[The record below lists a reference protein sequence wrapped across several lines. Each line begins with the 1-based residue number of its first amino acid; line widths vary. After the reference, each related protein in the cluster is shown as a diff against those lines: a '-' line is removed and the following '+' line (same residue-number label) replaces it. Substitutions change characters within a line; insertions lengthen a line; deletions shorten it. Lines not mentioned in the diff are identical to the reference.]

1 MDKLRAMQTFALVAE
16 LGSFTK
22 AANALQLPNA
32 SVSTLI
38 AQLESQLQTKLLAR
52 TTRRVS
58 LTDDGIAYLEGA
70 RRLIADLSELD
81 LNVMRA
87 GVAARGRLRIDV
99 PAAAGRHFLA
109 PALPDFL
116 ARYPDIAIEIGSTDR
131 PVDLVMEG
139 VDCVIRGGAVHDEL
153 LVARKLGAFETFT
166 CAAPAYLKSR
176 GTPKTLAH
184 LQTQKHTAVN
194 FFSAKTG
201 RVFAFDFDDGKG
213 DVQSIQLPHQVAA
226 NDADTHVALTC
237 TGLGLAQLPNTDYV
251 LRLLR
256 EKQLVRVLPQWNSG
270 ELPLYIMY
278 PRNRH
283 LSARLRAFVDWA
295 VDLYGRKFASR
306 RTTESAAL

>member
-16 LGSFTK
+16 FGSFTK

-38 AQLESQLQTKLLAR
+38 AQLETQLQTKLLAR

-58 LTDDGIAYLEGA
+58 LTDDGAAYLEGV
-70 RRLIADLSELD
+70 RRLLGDMSELD
-81 LNVMRA
+81 SNITRA
-87 GVAARGRLRIDV
+87 GVTPRGRLRVDV
-99 PAAAGRHFLA
+99 PAAAGRHVFAL
-109 PALPDFL
+109 ALPDFF

-131 PVDLVMEG
+131 PVDLVLEG
-139 VDCVIRGGAVHDEL
+139 VDCVVRGGAVHDEL
-153 LVARKLGAFETFT
+153 LVARKLGAFETIT
-166 CAAPAYLKSR
+166 CASPSYLKQN
-176 GTPKTLAH
+176 GTPKMLAH

-201 RVFAFDFDDGKG
+201 RVFAFDFDDGNG
-213 DVQSIQLPHQVAA
+213 DVQSILLPHQVAA
-226 NDADTHVALTC
+226 NDADTHAALAC
-237 TGLGLAQLPNTDYV
+237 AGLGLAQLPNTDYV

-283 LSARLRAFVDWA
+283 LSARLRAFVDWT
-295 VDLYGRKFASR
+295 VDLYAQKFASR
-306 RTTESAAL
+306 RPAESAA